1 MTGHAQSLAD
11 FARQE
16 RARRTNQTSAM
27 KVFNNQTLQ
36 ALLAPP
42 QTALDS
48 ARTDELIGAMVDLQS
63 SLEGL
68 ASSGIVESGKEVI
81 EGGAEMF
88 RQMIEGLEII
98 EVGIQ
103 QDMSLL
109 RARLVN
115 PVMSAAGRTEAQA
128 ELADNER
135 ALSEV
140 RVELADLRGKLAE
153 LEGPGVN

>member
-16 RARRTNQTSAM
+16 RARRTNQTSAI

-36 ALLAPP
+36 APP

-63 SLEGL
+63 SLKGL
-68 ASSGIVESGKEVI
+68 ASSGIVESGREVV
-81 EGGAEMF
+81 EGGKEMF
-88 RQMIEGLEII
+88 REMIEGLEAI

-109 RARLVN
+109 RARLAN
-115 PVMSAAGRTEAQA
+115 PVMSAAGRTEAQE

-140 RVELADLRGKLAE
+140 RVEVADLRGKLAE

>member
-1 MTGHAQSLAD
+1 
-11 FARQE
+11 
-16 RARRTNQTSAM
+16 M

-115 PVMSAAGRTEAQA
+115 PVMSAAGRTE
-128 ELADNER
+128 
-135 ALSEV
+135 
-140 RVELADLRGKLAE
+140 
-153 LEGPGVN
+153 

>member
-16 RARRTNQTSAM
+16 RARRTNQTSAI

-68 ASSGIVESGKEVI
+68 ASSGIVESGREVV
-81 EGGAEMF
+81 EGGVEMF
-88 RQMIEGLEII
+88 RQMIEGLETI

-103 QDMSLL
+103 QDMSIL
-109 RARLVN
+109 RARLAN
-115 PVMSAAGRTEAQA
+115 PVMSAAGRTEAQE